1 MPFTSVK
8 QTSTFFSSSEFR
20 DLIKSDATRSYTY
33 KDSTKCFLEFTSIS
47 AAQPVKKFRL
57 DNVLSNLVSLPKPKI
72 NLRILFQDAQSK
84 GIIPMR
90 IVQMNEHK
98 DIIKTI
104 ILDDSSEEDDLI
116 IPDPQNATIEYK
128 QEFALSNQSFSM
140 TMTM

>member
-1 MPFTSVK
+1 
-8 QTSTFFSSSEFR
+8 
-20 DLIKSDATRSYTY
+20 
-33 KDSTKCFLEFTSIS
+33 
-47 AAQPVKKFRL
+47 
-57 DNVLSNLVSLPKPKI
+57 
-72 NLRILFQDAQSK
+72 
-84 GIIPMR
+84 MR